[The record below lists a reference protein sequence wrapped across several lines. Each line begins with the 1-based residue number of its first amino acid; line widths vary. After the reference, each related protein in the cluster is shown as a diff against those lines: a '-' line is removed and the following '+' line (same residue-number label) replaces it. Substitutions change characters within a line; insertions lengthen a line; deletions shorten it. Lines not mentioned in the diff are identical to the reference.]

1 MGESLWKGK
10 VNFFIVAQCL
20 IYWQVNFQE
29 IPSGKTWSR
38 VKWRQ
43 ASSCKGGQPETW
55 VETLSQRL
63 NPGKEICRHTL
74 VGRQISVKSSLS
86 QTQFLPWKQQ
96 CDAESALLMHFLPQ
110 SKSKSWRCRRCRSA
124 ASMGLSC
131 QPGSYLQN
139 YKIGHFIEV
148 TAHTWCIISFIYGN
162 LNLFTGNCC
171 CALD

>member
-1 MGESLWKGK
+1 MVTGLPFGCQ
-10 VNFFIVAQCL
+10 VYNCL

-63 NPGKEICRHTL
+63 KPGKEICRHTL